1 MAAKG
6 IRGGQLR
13 LLSEDNVK
21 RIHHA
26 TLDALNDVGIRLPHR
41 QALEL
46 WADHGARVDF
56 DHEVV
61 HIPEHVL
68 SKALALAP
76 RRVTL
81 YGKTPEWDVVFDA
94 MGTVYTMGG
103 AGALWVLDLETG
115 QRRPSTMRDLE
126 ELTRL
131 QDALENMHIAHFLVL
146 PQDIPQ
152 EGAEYPVFA
161 TMLKHTRR
169 PHHTLPGSPQCVR
182 DQIEMAAVIAGS
194 SEAVRQRPFFV
205 ENVCVLSPLFQ
216 PREIID
222 QLFECARQRLPM
234 LIEADTIAGGTA
246 PFTIAG
252 TLVEMNAN
260 ILSAIA
266 LAQLV
271 NPGTPCI
278 YSSSSGVMDMRA
290 AMYSAAAPE
299 STLLHMGSTQVAH
312 YYGLPHQGGNTPD
325 AKIPDAQMGYERAS
339 HFLAL
344 AYAGC
349 DIIHVATGNLEM
361 MRLASYEQCVMDNEI
376 LGACF
381 RIVEGF
387 EVNEDTLGVDVLR
400 DVGHRA
406 DFIGHEQTLRYL
418 RKTRWQ
424 PRLTSRDGWE
434 TWEAKGAKDMR
445 EVAREE
451 VRRILS
457 EHHPHYVTEEQAQE
471 LDRLARAGQKRILAR
486 PGA

>member
-1 MAAKG
+1 M
-6 IRGGQLR
+6 R
-13 LLSEDNVK
+13 
-21 RIHHA
+21 
-26 TLDALNDVGIRLPHR
+26 
-41 QALEL
+41 
-46 WADHGARVDF
+46 
-56 DHEVV
+56 
-61 HIPEHVL
+61 
-68 SKALALAP
+68 SKP
-76 RRVTL
+76 
-81 YGKTPEWDVVFDA
+81 
-94 MGTVYTMGG
+94 
-103 AGALWVLDLETG
+103 
-115 QRRPSTMRDLE
+115 
-126 ELTRL
+126 
-131 QDALENMHIAHFLVL
+131 
-146 PQDIPQ
+146 
-152 EGAEYPVFA
+152 
-161 TMLKHTRR
+161 
-169 PHHTLPGSPQCVR
+169 C
-182 DQIEMAAVIAGS
+182 
-194 SEAVRQRPFFV
+194 
-205 ENVCVLSPLFQ
+205 
-216 PREIID
+216 
-222 QLFECARQRLPM
+222 QRLAM
-234 LIEADTIAGGTA
+234 LIEVDTIAGGTA

-290 AMYSAAAPE
+290 ATYSSAAPE
-299 STLLHMGSTQVAH
+299 SALLHMGSTQVAH

-344 AYAGC
+344 AYVGC
-349 DIIHVATGNLEM
+349 DIIHAARGNLEM

-387 EVNEDTLGVDVLR
+387 EVSEDTLGVDVLR
-400 DVGHRA
+400 DVGHGA
-406 DFIGHEQTLRYL
+406 DSIGHEQTLRYL

-445 EVAREE
+445 EVAREK

-457 EHHPHYVTEEQAQE
+457 EHHPHYVTEEHAQE
-471 LDRLARAGQKRILAR
+471 LDRLARAGQNRVLAQ

>member
-1 MAAKG
+1 M
-6 IRGGQLR
+6 
-13 LLSEDNVK
+13 
-21 RIHHA
+21 
-26 TLDALNDVGIRLPHR
+26 
-41 QALEL
+41 
-46 WADHGARVDF
+46 
-56 DHEVV
+56 
-61 HIPEHVL
+61 
-68 SKALALAP
+68 
-76 RRVTL
+76 
-81 YGKTPEWDVVFDA
+81 
-94 MGTVYTMGG
+94 
-103 AGALWVLDLETG
+103 
-115 QRRPSTMRDLE
+115 
-126 ELTRL
+126 
-131 QDALENMHIAHFLVL
+131 
-146 PQDIPQ
+146 
-152 EGAEYPVFA
+152 
-161 TMLKHTRR
+161 
-169 PHHTLPGSPQCVR
+169 
-182 DQIEMAAVIAGS
+182 
-194 SEAVRQRPFFV
+194 

-234 LIEADTIAGGTA
+234 LIEIDTIAGGTA

-271 NPGTPCI
+271 SPGTPCI

-299 STLLHMGSTQVAH
+299 STLLHMGSTQGAH

-361 MRLASYEQCVMDNEI
+361 MRLASCEQCVIDNEI

-381 RIVEGF
+381 RIVGGF

-406 DFIGHEQTLRYL
+406 DFIGHEQTLRHL

-424 PRLTSRDGWE
+424 PSLTSRDGWE

-445 EVAREE
+445 KVAREE

-457 EHHPHYVTEEQAQE
+457 EHHPHYVTQEQAQE
-471 LDRLARAGQKRILAR
+471 LDRLARAGQNRILSR
-486 PGA
+486 PGARAEGGSMARLQDKVAIVTGGGTGIGRGIALAYAREGAIVVIANRREEKGQAVVNEIDWEGGRASCAPTSALSPISITWWRVPWRRMGESTSWLTMPG